1 MSGLENLRDVVHQ
14 NMIPALERCG
24 IILSRLLGLARFH
37 GPQGSIGFTSPQIA
51 RLMDVVA
58 CLSLVAHKIL
68 LVVMDE
74 LELFT
79 AFSSWLRLEIDKH
92 VSSTVSDELT
102 EKEATMDN
110 GRVLQYIQRY
120 LAASPLALYLDK
132 IGQEDWA
139 KDLAVVDDGPS
150 LLDMLDKQLQ
160 KHDAGAPHMTA
171 FPKID
176 FLVDYLSTRA
186 GVVFKDIAEAERRSV
201 HFGRMT
207 RLDIASP
214 ISRFDVHMTAVVGTV
229 GLGEEHFR
237 QWVF

>member
-1 MSGLENLRDVVHQ
+1 MRDLVHQ

-37 GPQGSIGFTSPQIA
+37 DHQGSIGFTSPQIS

-68 LVVMDE
+68 LAVMDE

-79 AFSSWLRLEIDKH
+79 AFSSWLRLEIDKLA
-92 VSSTVSDELT
+92 SSTLSEELS
-102 EKEATMDN
+102 EKEATLDS

-120 LAASPLALYLDK
+120 LAASPLALYLGK
-132 IGQEDWA
+132 IGEVDRT

-160 KHDAGAPHMTA
+160 KHDGGAPRMVA
-171 FPKID
+171 FPKVE

-201 HFGRMT
+201 HLGRMA
-207 RLDIASP
+207 RLDITSP
-214 ISRFDVHMTAVVGTV
+214 ISNFDVYMTAVPETAS
-229 GLGEEHFR
+229 LPS
-237 QWVF
+237 